1 MPANATPLLRSGRV
15 ALAAIPAYAPVQ
27 ADGSPALAG
36 EEIVGIAEAACSA
49 GQRVSLV
56 VHGSAEA
63 WAGAAIADGQRL
75 QVGPNN
81 TVVPLSTGSLI
92 GRALNAAAAGDK
104 VEVLL
109 AGTYPAVTGVT
120 TDATRYKAQRLAHK
134 ADAAKAATT
143 QARVWASGMTVQPWE
158 MVRLSTGQ
166 LLIATAPTGASAT
179 TGASEPTIT
188 AGAAPAAITDNGVT
202 WWPMQ
207 ELSRPAPA
215 GVPVPVITDNA
226 GGSART
232 LYGFNANPGMYEQA
246 SAPNVFVVAGS
257 GQTARTIAW
266 TINDGSSIDY
276 GAGAGRITPY
286 RTIAFVTADDVI
298 DIGYL
303 ATNSIYQNQRI
314 IVEVDGYPAMEVPV
328 LPGAIGS
335 SRHFKLTIPGGRRD
349 RLIRIRC
356 SGEFNLQYIG
366 IASDMT
372 IARPPVRGLTAVI
385 PTDSFGNT
393 ELPNVAEDH
402 LNLSHRVARRLGY
415 PNCVMAVAGG
425 TSYSFDDA
433 GSGRQSLKKIMAAHS
448 FSAFAADLFMPM
460 HGYNAGSLGVAPAV
474 ECADALTC
482 WQGMRAAGPTAPIVV
497 VNVHYLR
504 PSVLAAMTAMRDAL
518 KAQFLA
524 WADPN
529 SAMVDPTDG
538 SITLGDGT
546 VVRAADTAWINTT
559 NASWVLPPSGG
570 SFDGVHL
577 SIAGRAYYEDKLVA
591 AAELALSALGR

>member
-1 MPANATPLLRSGRV
+1 MPANSTPILRSGRV
-15 ALAAIPAYAPVQ
+15 AAVAIPAYAPVKSN
-27 ADGSPALAG
+27 GSPALAG
-36 EEIVGIAEAACSA
+36 EEIIGFAEAACAA

-56 VHGSAEA
+56 VSGSAEA

-81 TVVPLSTGSLI
+81 TVVPMTTGALI
-92 GRALNAAAAGDK
+92 GRALSAAAAGDK

-109 AGTYPAVTGVT
+109 AGIYPAVSGVT

-143 QARVWASGMTVQPWE
+143 QARVWTSGMTVQPWE

-179 TGASEPTIT
+179 TGATEPTIT

-202 WWPMQ
+202 WWPLQ
-207 ELSRPAPA
+207 ELTRPAPA
-215 GVPVPVITDNA
+215 GVPVPVVTDNA

-232 LYGFNANPGMYEQA
+232 QYGINANPSLFEQA
-246 SAPNVFVVAGS
+246 SAPNVFVIAGS
-257 GQTARTIAW
+257 GNTARTIAW
-266 TINDGSSIDY
+266 TINDGSSADF

-286 RTIAFVTADDVI
+286 RTLAFVVPDDVI
-298 DIGYL
+298 DIGYF
-303 ATNSIYQNQRI
+303 ATSTSFINQRPI
-314 IVEVDGYPAMEVPV
+314 IEVDGYPAMEVPLV
-328 LPGAIGS
+328 PAAAGS
-335 SRHFKLTIPGGRRD
+335 SRHLKLTIPGGRRE

-356 SGEFNLQYIG
+356 SGGFNLQYIAT
-366 IASDMT
+366 ASD
-372 IARPPVRGLTAVI
+372 IAPARPPVRALTAVV
-385 PTDSFGNT
+385 PSDSFGNT
-393 ELPNVAEDH
+393 EMPNTSEDH
-402 LNLSHRVARRLGY
+402 LNLSVRVSRRLGF

-425 TSYSFDDA
+425 TSYSLDDA
-433 GSGRQSLKKIMAAHS
+433 GSGRHSLKKIMAAHD
-448 FSAFAADLFMPM
+448 FSAFGADLFMPM
-460 HGYNAGSLGVAPAV
+460 HGYNAGGNGVAPAV

-482 WQGMRAAGPTAPIVV
+482 WQGMRAASPTAPVIP

-504 PSVLAAMTAMRDAL
+504 PGLLSAMTAMRDAL

-529 SAMVDPTDG
+529 SAFIDPTDG

-546 VVRAADTAWINTT
+546 IVREASDAWINAT
-559 NASWVLPPSGG
+559 NAAWVLPPSGG
-570 SFDGVHL
+570 AFDGAHL